1 MTRPLENEH
10 EAMPE
15 IKSGMA
21 FPSKTGKGA
30 GPDDPTHTAT
40 VIIILTIH
48 I

>member
-21 FPSKTGKGA
+21 LPSKTGKG
-30 GPDDPTHTAT
+30 GQGRTTPPTPPP
-40 VIIILTIH
+40 
-48 I
+48 